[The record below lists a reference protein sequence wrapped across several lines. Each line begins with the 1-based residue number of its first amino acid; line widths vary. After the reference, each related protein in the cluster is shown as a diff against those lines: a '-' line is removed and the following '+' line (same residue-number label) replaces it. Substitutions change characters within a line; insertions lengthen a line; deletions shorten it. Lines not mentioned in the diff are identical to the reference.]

1 MRTGPRLAALALGIA
16 SASTALAQSG
26 DDPDGSPAA
35 IVATQVRDQGYACDE
50 PTSATEDRESDGDAV
65 WTLTCSNATY
75 RVRLV
80 PDMAAAIE
88 KVN

>member
-1 MRTGPRLAALALGIA
+1 MRMGPRLAVLALGLA
-16 SASTALAQSG
+16 WSATGLAQNG

-50 PTSATEDRESDGDAV
+50 PTSATEDQEADGDAV